1 MRGNT
6 SAPLVHQHALHALNG
21 ARNAQRFLGGQL
33 AHHRA
38 AFGVRLG
45 MGAAWTARRVSLLSR
60 EARAQHNRSQLHAH
74 LWRIETDCT
83 TLAG

>member
-1 MRGNT
+1 
-6 SAPLVHQHALHALNG
+6 
-21 ARNAQRFLGGQL
+21 
-33 AHHRA
+33 
-38 AFGVRLG
+38 